1 MPQTRSR
8 ADALSVLTKAPAHV
22 VKTLADSLLAD
33 LGDIRV
39 LKNQTG
45 LVMLPYTDSAQ
56 GTTFHLGEILVA
68 EAHIEAQEQEGY
80 GMVVGRDV
88 VQAMALAVIDLALAL
103 GRQTATIIQLVD
115 EQQQQQ
121 ATDDDHLLK
130 MVESTRVEMETF

>member
-8 ADALSVLTKAPAHV
+8 TDALSVLTKAPAPI
-22 VKTLADSLLAD
+22 VKDLADSLLD
-33 LGDIRV
+33 ELGDIRV
-39 LKNQTG
+39 LKNHTG

-68 EAHIEAQEQEGY
+68 EAHIEAQGQEGY

-88 VQAMALAVIDLALAL
+88 VLAMALAVIDLALAL
-103 GRQTATIIQLVD
+103 GLYTDAITKLVD
-115 EQQQQQ
+115 EQEQQQ
-121 ATDDDHLLK
+121 AADDDHLLK

>member
-8 ADALSVLTKAPAHV
+8 ADALSVLTKAPAPI
-22 VKTLADSLLAD
+22 VKALADSLLD
-33 LGDIRV
+33 ELGDIRV

-68 EAHIEAQEQEGY
+68 EAHIEAQGQEGY

-103 GRQTATIIQLVD
+103 GHQTATIIQLVD

-121 ATDDDHLLK
+121 AADDDHLLK